1 MSISKLIQVFMLA
14 LLVTACGGG
23 DKGGVPAP
31 IGDQATLE
39 KLAASYEAIVEKMPG
54 NPWMLPP
61 KDRKRFV
68 EQVFSDSGYH
78 YGTTLRQLAQGG
90 WETQDQNSKDLV
102 ELVLMP
108 TANLGPDQTID
119 GVYSE
124 EELAAVRKL
133 QAILR

>member
-1 MSISKLIQVFMLA
+1 MSMSKLMQVLVLA
-14 LLVTACGGG
+14 LLVTACGGD
-23 DKGGVPAP
+23 DKGGPPAP
-31 IGDQATLE
+31 VGDQATLE
-39 KLAASYEAIVEKMPG
+39 KLAGSYEAIVEKMPG

-78 YGTTLRQLAQGG
+78 YGTTLLQLAKGG
-90 WETQDQNSKDLV
+90 WQPQDQHAKDLA

-124 EELAAVRKL
+124 EELAAVRKI
-133 QAILR
+133 QAMLR

>member
-1 MSISKLIQVFMLA
+1 MTINKLLCVGVLA
-14 LLVTACGGG
+14 LLMTACGGD
-23 DKGGVPAP
+23 DKGGPPAP
-31 IGDQATLE
+31 VGDQATLE
-39 KLAASYEAIVEKMPG
+39 KLATSYEALVEKIPG

-61 KDRKRFV
+61 KERKRFV

-90 WETQDQNSKDLV
+90 WQPQDQSAKDLA

-133 QAILR
+133 QAMLR